1 MAVGLTYATSH
12 TLVRMRLAAFR
23 HALKDQNR
31 LTWIVGGGF
40 VGLVLAGGTVWV
52 AGRDN
57 DILAV
62 ALAVW
67 MLGWIIGPMFAG
79 GGDETVKPEYFSMLP
94 LPPRTLATGLLTAAL
109 AGVAPVISMLA
120 LLSLLVVGAQLSVA
134 AAVIAI
140 PVLLLQLFCFV
151 LASRLAVAVYGV
163 LLQVRSGAVIAA
175 LVNAFI
181 LAFTAQGWALIV
193 AFVSTDVQGTMASAA
208 RIAPSGWGLVAVE
221 AAGRNDWPRALVA
234 LAGLLLLGT
243 VMLVA
248 WSALLVRR
256 TTSSRAGSKPRR
268 LLSATNARD
277 AAAAKEVRS
286 WTRDL
291 LYGHRAVF
299 AISYGLFFCLMP
311 LAIGWKAMLPWAG
324 PAAVVM
330 AGSMSSNLYGSDGTA
345 LWTTLMI
352 PGSAR
357 PDVRARQRAFLL
369 VFGPPTLL
377 ITLLLTWWSG
387 YASAWPLVLSVLP
400 AILGG
405 AAGLV
410 VACSVYA
417 AVPTTD
423 AHKRSGNPLNA
434 GENEGETMGIVYL
447 MLVLVSLT
455 AGPALVAALAWSWL
469 GRADRC
475 RVRRTGVVV
484 LRPAGGTTARSPG
497 SGVAHAAQ
505 ARPIHDRGD
514 QAVQPREAPALASYH
529 GRLLPGLRRDPVV
542 PAGRRTGD
550 LPADRERRH
559 QVVVPRPLRAGAVAV
574 GRDRGD
580 GRARRV
586 DVHVRRLHLSAREA
600 RSGWLGRGSRRVGLP
615 RCRPAALGVRP
626 FRSIQTPT
634 AAAAIRPA
642 IPA

>member
-79 GGDETVKPEYFSMLP
+79 GGDETLKPEYFSMLP

-109 AGVAPVISMLA
+109 AGVAPVISLLA

-134 AAVIAI
+134 AAIIAV
-140 PVLLLQLFCFV
+140 PALLLQLFCFV

-423 AHKRSGNPLNA
+423 AHKRSDNPLNA

-455 AGPALVAALAWSWL
+455 AGPALVAALAWSWWGVPIGVL
-469 GRADRC
+469 SGVLAWWYFGRLAARRLDR
-475 RVRRTGVVV
+475 RGPELLMLLRHGRSVIGEIKRSNLEKLPRWRRTT
-484 LRPAGGTTARSPG
+484 AGFCLGF
-497 SGVAHAAQ
+497 AAIPLFPQ
-505 ARPIHDRGD
+505 A
-514 QAVQPREAPALASYH
+514 
-529 GRLLPGLRRDPVV
+529 VV
-542 PAGRRTGD
+542 PAIFLLTGNHD
-550 LPADRERRH
+550 TKSWFLALYVPAPWPW
-559 QVVVPRPLRAGAVAV
+559 VVIVAM
-574 GRDRGD
+574 
-580 GRARRV
+580 
-586 DVHVRRLHLSAREA
+586 
-600 RSGWLGRGSRRVGLP
+600 
-615 RCRPAALGVRP
+615 AALGVSMYTYGGLTYLRAKP
-626 FRSIQTPT
+626 ARGGS
-634 AAAAIRPA
+634 AAVAAE
-642 IPA
+642 

>member
-1 MAVGLTYATSH
+1 VALGLTYATSH

-31 LTWIVGGGF
+31 LTWIVGGGL
-40 VGLVLAGGTVWV
+40 VGLALAGGLIWA
-52 AGRDN
+52 AGKGDL
-57 DILAV
+57 DVLV
-62 ALAVW
+62 VGLGVW
-67 MLGWIIGPMFAG
+67 MLGWVIGPMFAG
-79 GGDETVKPEYFSMLP
+79 GGDETLKPEYFSMQP
-94 LPPRTLATGLLTAAL
+94 LSPRTLSAGLLTAAL
-109 AGVAPVISMLA
+109 AGVAPVISLLA
-120 LLSLLVVGAQLSVA
+120 LLSLVVVGTQLSIA
-134 AAVIAI
+134 ATLIALPAV
-140 PVLLLQLFCFV
+140 VLQLLCFV

-193 AFVSTDVQGTMASAA
+193 AFVSTDVQGTVAKAA

-221 AAGRNDWPRALVA
+221 AAGRGDWLRALGA
-234 LAGLLLLGT
+234 LVGLVLFAA
-243 VMLVA
+243 VMFAV

-256 TTSSRAGSKPRR
+256 TTATRIGRKPRR
-268 LLSATNARD
+268 PLSATGPGS
-277 AAAAKEVRS
+277 AAGAKELRS

-311 LAIGWKAMLPWAG
+311 LAIGWAAMLPWAG

-400 AILGG
+400 ALLGG

-410 VACSVYA
+410 AACSVYA

-423 AHKRSGNPLNA
+423 AHKRSGNPLNS

-447 MLVLVSLT
+447 MLVLVALT
-455 AGPALVAALAWSWL
+455 GGPALVAALAWSWWGVPIGVL
-469 GRADRC
+469 SGVLAWWYFGRLAARRLDR
-475 RVRRTGVVV
+475 RGPELLTLLRHGRSVIGEIKRSNLEKLPRWRRTT
-484 LRPAGGTTARSPG
+484 AGFCLGFGAIPLFP
-497 SGVAHAAQ
+497 Q
-505 ARPIHDRGD
+505 A
-514 QAVQPREAPALASYH
+514 
-529 GRLLPGLRRDPVV
+529 VV
-542 PAGRRTGD
+542 PAIFLLTGND
-550 LPADRERRH
+550 DTKSWFLALYVDKPW
-559 QVVVPRPLRAGAVAV
+559 QWIVVAAM
-574 GRDRGD
+574 
-580 GRARRV
+580 
-586 DVHVRRLHLSAREA
+586 
-600 RSGWLGRGSRRVGLP
+600 
-615 RCRPAALGVRP
+615 AALGLAMYTYGGLTYLRAKPVP
-626 FRSIQTPT
+626 DGSVAV
-634 AAAAIRPA
+634 AAE
-642 IPA
+642 

>member
-1 MAVGLTYATSH
+1 VALGLTAATSH

-40 VGLVLAGGTVWV
+40 VGLVLAGGTLWV
-52 AGRDN
+52 AARGDN
-57 DILAV
+57 DVLAV

-79 GGDETVKPEYFSMLP
+79 GGDETLKPEYFSMLP
-94 LPPRTLATGLLTAAL
+94 LPPRTLAAGLLTAAL
-109 AGVAPVISMLA
+109 AGVAPIISLIA
-120 LLSLLVVGAQLSVA
+120 LLSLVVVGGQLSVA
-134 AAVIAI
+134 AAVIAV
-140 PVLLLQLFCFV
+140 PALLLQLFCFV

-208 RIAPSGWGLVAVE
+208 RIAPSGWGLAAVE
-221 AAGRNDWPRALVA
+221 AAGRNDWPRVLLA
-234 LAGLLLLGT
+234 LAGLLSLGS

-256 TTSSRAGSKPRR
+256 TTGSRSGSKPRR
-268 LLSATNARD
+268 LLRGTNPGD

-311 LAIGWKAMLPWAG
+311 LAIGWKGMLPWAG

-352 PGSAR
+352 PGSAG

-455 AGPALVAALAWSWL
+455 AGPALVAALAWSWWGVPIGVL
-469 GRADRC
+469 SGVLAWWYFGRLAARRLDR
-475 RVRRTGVVV
+475 RGPELLTLLRHGRSVIGEIKRSNLETLPRWRRTT
-484 LRPAGGTTARSPG
+484 AGFCLGFGAIPLFP
-497 SGVAHAAQ
+497 Q
-505 ARPIHDRGD
+505 A
-514 QAVQPREAPALASYH
+514 
-529 GRLLPGLRRDPVV
+529 VV
-542 PAGRRTGD
+542 PAIFLLTGNQD
-550 LPADRERRH
+550 TKSWFLALYVPAPWPW
-559 QVVVPRPLRAGAVAV
+559 VVIVAM
-574 GRDRGD
+574 
-580 GRARRV
+580 
-586 DVHVRRLHLSAREA
+586 
-600 RSGWLGRGSRRVGLP
+600 
-615 RCRPAALGVRP
+615 AALGVSMYTYGGLTYLRAKPARADRP
-626 FRSIQTPT
+626 
-634 AAAAIRPA
+634 
-642 IPA
+642 